1 MLVASAL
8 IALLS
13 LPVLACA
20 GYLLLLA
27 LLSARRAPPP
37 YGPATLHF
45 DIVVPAHDEE
55 RGIGETVRSLLA
67 VDYPTSSR
75 RVLVVADNCTDAT
88 AARAEAAGAQVLVR
102 SDSEKKGKGYA
113 LKFAF
118 DQSIRDGFAD
128 AVVVVDAD
136 TLVSPN
142 LLHAFAAR
150 FKSGAKAAQAEYGV
164 RNPRASWRTR
174 LMVIALAMFHGV
186 RSHGRERL
194 GVSCGLRGNGMAF
207 LREVVERVP
216 HEAFSIVEDLEYGI
230 RLARAGIVVR
240 YTSEACVL
248 GEMVSSEQGSRSQ
261 RRRWEG
267 GRMAMMRS
275 HGWPLLVEALRKRDA
290 VLFDMAV
297 DVLVPPLS
305 YVFGVAVMGSVA
317 ALVLYGWAAH
327 GGDPAAH
334 PMVSVSASAGVLLW
348 LGALAMLLVYVARG
362 IVLSG
367 AGIRGLVDLT
377 WAPVYIVWKVALSL
391 SPSAKRAGG
400 TWVRTSREDEKRAR
414 E

>member
-1 MLVASAL
+1 MLAASVL
-8 IALLS
+8 LALLS
-13 LPVLACA
+13 VPILAWA
-20 GYLLLLA
+20 GYLFVLA

-55 RGIGETVRSLLA
+55 AGIGETVRSLLA
-67 VDYPTSSR
+67 VDYPPASR
-75 RVLVVADNCTDAT
+75 RVLVVADNCADAT
-88 AARAEAAGAQVLVR
+88 AARAEAAGAKVLVR
-102 SDSEKKGKGYA
+102 TDPEKRGKGYA

-118 DQSIRDGFAD
+118 DRSSSDGFAD
-128 AVVVVDAD
+128 AVVVIDAD

-150 FKSGAKAAQAEYGV
+150 FKAGAKAAQAEYGV

-207 LREVVERVP
+207 LRDVIERVP

-240 YTSEACVL
+240 YVAEACVL
-248 GEMVSSEQGSRSQ
+248 GEMVSSEKGSRSQ

-267 GRMAMMRS
+267 GRMAMMRTQ
-275 HGWPLLVEALRKRDA
+275 GWPLLAEALRKRDA
-290 VLFDMAV
+290 VLFDMAL
-297 DVLVPPLS
+297 DVLVPPLT
-305 YVFGVAVMGSVA
+305 YIFVA
-317 ALVLYGWAAH
+317 AAIGSAAALAVYRAIH
-327 GGDPAAH
+327 GGAH
-334 PMVSVSASAGVLLW
+334 PMDFAAVSASAGVLLW

-367 AGIRGLVDLT
+367 AGMRALVDLT
-377 WAPVYIVWKVALSL
+377 WAPVYMVWKVVLSL
-391 SPSAKRAGG
+391 SPSGKRAGSA
-400 TWVRTSREDEKRAR
+400 WVRTSREDEKRVR